1 MFVIIA
7 YDVKDRRDAKV
18 LKICRKYLQ
27 HEQKSVFEGYITDG
41 QLKKLKSEIARVI
54 IPEDD
59 SFLIYEFGNTKY
71 SGKEILGKYSENSN
85 IL

>member
-1 MFVIIA
+1 MFVIIT
-7 YDVKDRRDAKV
+7 YDVKERRGAKV

-27 HEQKSVFEGYITDG
+27 HEQKSVFEGYITNG
-41 QLKKLKSEIARVI
+41 QLNKLKTEVARVI
-54 IPEDD
+54 VPEDD

-71 SGKEILGKYSENSN
+71 SGKEVLGKYTENSN